1 MQKNIRIGE
10 VLMQHGFITEAQL
23 AEALD
28 AQRAEPEKR
37 LGAII
42 LEKGFVTEQQ
52 LLTALSERMG
62 LSMTNLAAARVDP
75 EAVAKIPR
83 QIAEKYC
90 LIATSSDN
98 SRLRVVM
105 NDPLNFYAVEDVR
118 QITGLA
124 VEVSLDEKKNIENAI
139 DLFYSE
145 VDAKATARMANAQA
159 IADAAPIEMDE
170 AATGDEA
177 PVVQVLNSLLL
188 RAHSVNASDIHIEPF
203 ETHVSVRMRVDGV
216 ITDYV
221 TLSTSLHASLVARI
235 KILSGLDIAERRLPQ
250 DGHFKLTVNGA
261 EMSTRVSVIPTVF
274 GEKTVIRFLSS
285 NVRIDYAN
293 TFGMTP
299 ENYKKFMRILES
311 PHGIAYITG
320 PTGSGKTTTLYLVLE
335 ALSGRLVNI
344 STIEDPVE
352 RNIPK
357 INQVQVNNVAGLTFE
372 TGLRSLLR
380 QDPDII
386 MVGETRDTETA
397 SISVRAA
404 ITGHLVLSTLHTN
417 DAISSIVRLRDM
429 GVPSYL
435 VANSLVGL
443 VAQRL
448 MRKVCPNC
456 AIEYAPEPDELAILG
471 KDVKTL
477 RRGAGCHLCGNTG
490 YRGRIAVH
498 EIVLLDKNIRRMIV
512 AEEPMDAILQYVKD
526 KQSFVSLRDSALALI
541 ESGVSSVQEFQKVA
555 FYAD

>member
-10 VLMQHGFITEAQL
+10 VLMQHGSITEAQL
-23 AEALD
+23 TEALD

-42 LEKGFVTEQQ
+42 LEKGFVTEKQ

-62 LSMTNLAAARVDP
+62 LSMTNLCAACVDP

-90 LIATSSDN
+90 LIATAADGN
-98 SRLRVVM
+98 RLHVVM

-159 IADAAPIEMDE
+159 VAEPVPIEIDE
-170 AATGDEA
+170 AASGDEA

-188 RAHSVNASDIHIEPF
+188 RAYSVNASDIHIEPF
-203 ETHVSVRMRVDGV
+203 ETHVAVRMRVDGV

-261 EMSTRVSVIPTVF
+261 ELNTRVSVIPTVF

-285 NVRIDYAN
+285 NVRIDYAD

-299 ENYKKFMRILES
+299 DNYKKFMRVLES

-456 AIEYAPEPDELAILG
+456 AVTYAPEPDETAILG

-477 RRGAGCHLCGNTG
+477 RRGAGCHLCGGTG

-512 AEEPMDAILQYVKD
+512 AEEPMDTILQYVRE
-526 KQSFVSLRDSALALI
+526 KQGFVSLRDSALALV
-541 ESGVSSVQEFQKVA
+541 ESGVSTVQEFQKVA